1 MNKLSHKISSLL
13 LALLVLFSTSSYT
26 VESHYCGGSLVDSS
40 FFGHVKSC
48 GVEMLISTVTTD
60 DCSEASKNCCR
71 DEKVFIDGQDE
82 LITSSV
88 ELTFQQ
94 QLFIA
99 SFVDTYINLFK
110 GIDDKVIP
118 FKNYSSPV
126 LVKDIQLL
134 DEVFII

>member
-1 MNKLSHKISSLL
+1 MNKLLQKISSLL
-13 LALLVLFSTSSYT
+13 MALLVLFSTFSYT

-40 FFGHVKSC
+40 FFGHVESC
-48 GVEMLISTVTTD
+48 SVEMLKVTISDD
-60 DCSEASKNCCR
+60 DCSEVSKNCCN
-71 DEKVFIDGQDE
+71 DVKVFVDGQDK

-88 ELTFQQ
+88 ELNFQQ

-118 FKNYSSPV
+118 FKNYSSPL
-126 LVKDIQLL
+126 LVRDIQLL